1 MSTSAKSV
9 FYFGIYLLLTG
20 LTLLTVPNILLGMFG
35 LAETAEVW
43 IRVVG
48 MLVLLLGG
56 YYITAARH
64 ELRPFFQMSV
74 YLRASVMLFFA
85 AFVGMG
91 MVGAPLLLF
100 GVIDMAGALW
110 TLQALRG
117 EQVGLPV

>member
-1 MSTSAKSV
+1 MSKSATSV

-20 LTLLTVPNILLGMFG
+20 LTLLTVPNMLLGMFG
-35 LAETAEVW
+35 LAETSEVW

-48 MLVLLLGG
+48 MLVLVLGG

-74 YLRASVMLFFA
+74 HLRASVLLFFA
-85 AFVGMG
+85 VFVGSG

-100 GVIDMAGALW
+100 GVVDLAGALW
-110 TLQALRG
+110 TLQALKKERAG
-117 EQVGLPV
+117 TAG